1 MASNNATHQ
10 VLVQSIYTHI
20 YTNLEQASDF
30 RTYLKALTGCPI
42 LKLEYNKWNKSKTL
56 KSMRIFMDSL
66 FIPLGRCTVSWE
78 LMSRNRMSN
87 RRNRKNR
94 RNRMKNRK
102 RRK

>member
-42 LKLEYNKWNKSKTL
+42 LKLEYNKWNKIKNIKKHENIYGFAVHPTGEVY
-56 KSMRIFMDSL
+56 RIM
-66 FIPLGRCTVSWE
+66 GTNE
-78 LMSRNRMSN
+78 
-87 RRNRKNR
+87 
-94 RNRMKNRK
+94 
-102 RRK
+102 